1 MADSVA
7 LWLFGVVHIDRLE
20 KVTSELREYTGA
32 VDALFIEYPE
42 EDPDWR
48 TYGRCLLK
56 VPVFFFGLVFN
67 SLLKMPLFVL
77 LNRGMSALLSVEMNA
92 ARRLSDERDVPLH
105 RVDDH
110 PLFTAA
116 ESPWPWIVA
125 NWALV
130 AGLGV
135 LWPRSLLTTAALLL
149 AAWLVASI
157 PVRYAP
163 TLGSF
168 FGAVVPW
175 LAVGIGFWF
184 GLLSLPVLAVFFL
197 TFVVF
202 VKRTLAER
210 NRHMLERVEALS
222 AEHGYER
229 ACLITGKAHLSGLIR
244 LAGDTGVSIA
254 RSRASKWLRRSDNE
268 RTDPEPTDDDGV
280 FTHPDSREPLN
291 SRTTSSRTVAG
302 LIDLVIV
309 GVLALPMAVMG
320 GAVSEVVRG
329 TIPAGLLVG
338 ALSTP
343 VLYGFV
349 LEATFG
355 RTIGKRL
362 LGLVVVAA
370 DGSRCSTRNVAIR
383 NLLRIVD
390 FPLFYLVGFVA
401 MALTRQRQRLGD
413 LAAGTIITKTDS

>member
-7 LWLFGVVHIDRLE
+7 LWLFGVIHIDRLE
-20 KVTSELREYTGA
+20 KVTSELREYSGTF
-32 VDALFIEYPE
+32 DALFIEYPE
-42 EDPDWR
+42 EDPSWT

-56 VPVFFFGLVFN
+56 APVFFFGLVFN
-67 SLLKMPLFVL
+67 SLLQMPLFVL
-77 LNRGMSALLSVEMNA
+77 LNRRMSPLFSVEMNA

-110 PLFTAA
+110 PLLIAA

-135 LWPRSLLTTAALLL
+135 LWPRSLLTTAAVLL

-157 PVRYAP
+157 PARYVP
-163 TLGSF
+163 FLGSF
-168 FGAVVPW
+168 LGAVVPW
-175 LAVGIGFWF
+175 LAVGLGFWF
-184 GLLSLPVLAVFFL
+184 GVLSLPVLAVFFL

-210 NRHMLERVEALS
+210 NRHMLERIEALS

-254 RSRASKWLRRSDNE
+254 RSRASKWLQRSDDE
-268 RTDPEPTDDDGV
+268 RTDPEPTDDGV

-291 SRTTSSRTVAG
+291 SRTTSARTVAG

-309 GVLALPMAVMG
+309 SVLALPVAVMG
-320 GAVSEVVRG
+320 GAVSELVFG
-329 TIPAGLLVG
+329 TIPLGLLVG
-338 ALSTP
+338 AFSTP

-370 DGSRCSTRNVAIR
+370 DGSQCSTRSVAIR

-390 FPLFYLVGFVA
+390 FPLFYLIGFVA

-413 LAAGTIITKTDS
+413 LVAGTIITKTDS

>member
-1 MADSVA
+1 
-7 LWLFGVVHIDRLE
+7 
-20 KVTSELREYTGA
+20 
-32 VDALFIEYPE
+32 
-42 EDPDWR
+42 
-48 TYGRCLLK
+48 
-56 VPVFFFGLVFN
+56 
-67 SLLKMPLFVL
+67 
-77 LNRGMSALLSVEMNA
+77 
-92 ARRLSDERDVPLH
+92 
-105 RVDDH
+105 
-110 PLFTAA
+110 
-116 ESPWPWIVA
+116 
-125 NWALV
+125 
-130 AGLGV
+130 
-135 LWPRSLLTTAALLL
+135 
-149 AAWLVASI
+149 
-157 PVRYAP
+157 
-163 TLGSF
+163 
-168 FGAVVPW
+168 
-175 LAVGIGFWF
+175 
-184 GLLSLPVLAVFFL
+184 
-197 TFVVF
+197 
-202 VKRTLAER
+202 
-210 NRHMLERVEALS
+210 MLERVEALS